1 MLKNL
6 DLKNLGFLK
15 KFLRNKD
22 SPDENASMD
31 ADMDAES
38 KIEEKIDNIE
48 MGNDEKESDD
58 VKRVR
63 TKKIAAFFA
72 VAAVF
77 LVSVTATRYYFQK
90 PLKTMSHIDSGSGS
104 ALNSVGNQTDSIPND
119 YESISKYS
127 KNKNKNK
134 NDTLQNKNIPNSPV
148 ASTAEVVN
156 IKPNDMPSYRSNYSS
171 TYVPNNGSTS
181 STPVSN
187 SNHSKSETDKA
198 AESAYRS
205 AISFTSKTTKSENV
219 QNNQNANSDVNE
231 NEQKKMSFFGN
242 QSAGNSY
249 ALRAGSVM
257 QATLLT
263 GITSD
268 VPSAEVVAQIRQ
280 NIFDSQTGQHL
291 LIPQG
296 SRLIGQTEAAG
307 YNRMGIK
314 FTRIIFPDGHSLD
327 LNDLQAIDGTGYMGI
342 KDQYS
347 EHDSDFWRGAA
358 ISGILSFVNDKVD
371 PNSNSSTTVGQGLG
385 GSYTTTTHGSILS
398 ETISKITDRIM
409 QRTSKKS
416 ERNATITIRPGF
428 EFSVYINTDMNI
440 PEYTEYDPN
449 ELVRTFY

>member
-63 TKKIAAFFA
+63 TKKIAA
-72 VAAVF
+72 F

-156 IKPNDMPSYRSNYSS
+156 IKPNDMPGYR
-171 TYVPNNGSTS
+171 
-181 STPVSN
+181 
-187 SNHSKSETDKA
+187 
-198 AESAYRS
+198 
-205 AISFTSKTTKSENV
+205 
-219 QNNQNANSDVNE
+219 
-231 NEQKKMSFFGN
+231 
-242 QSAGNSY
+242 
-249 ALRAGSVM
+249 
-257 QATLLT
+257 
-263 GITSD
+263 
-268 VPSAEVVAQIRQ
+268 
-280 NIFDSQTGQHL
+280 
-291 LIPQG
+291 
-296 SRLIGQTEAAG
+296 
-307 YNRMGIK
+307 
-314 FTRIIFPDGHSLD
+314 
-327 LNDLQAIDGTGYMGI
+327 
-342 KDQYS
+342 
-347 EHDSDFWRGAA
+347 
-358 ISGILSFVNDKVD
+358 
-371 PNSNSSTTVGQGLG
+371 
-385 GSYTTTTHGSILS
+385 
-398 ETISKITDRIM
+398 
-409 QRTSKKS
+409 
-416 ERNATITIRPGF
+416 
-428 EFSVYINTDMNI
+428 
-440 PEYTEYDPN
+440 
-449 ELVRTFY
+449 